1 MNKRVNLIIG
11 SGVLGAYLSVE
22 LLKKKE
28 KIIVTSRSIKK
39 DFKNYKYLKIK
50 NKVSFEKLDTSKK
63 SQISKIIKKYNPNK
77 IFFFSGI
84 SSITKSI
91 KYKKQTLISHY
102 NGSKNFLEILKKN
115 KLDIKFFKA
124 NSGYIFSPRKGLID
138 LNCKFSLNKNPYIQA
153 QQKVFKLIKDY
164 RKLGVNSSS
173 LIFMQIESPLR
184 SDEFF
189 IKKVCIGAKKKKKI
203 IVGNLNTFRDY
214 SWVTDVVK
222 AISLTSNLKTKDYI
236 ISAGTKLSGKKII
249 ETAYMLNSLDYK
261 KYYSVN
267 KKFFRKREN
276 KFLSS
281 SKQNISFLKKKYNFK
296 FKFFGKK
303 LINEMYKN
311 LWKPEY
317 I

>member
-1 MNKRVNLIIG
+1 MNKRINLIIG

-39 DFKNYKYLKIK
+39 DFKNYKYLKIE

-63 SQISKIIKKYNPNK
+63 NQISKIIKKYNPNK

-84 SSITKSI
+84 SSITKSL
-91 KYKKQTLISHY
+91 KYKKQTFISHY
-102 NGSKNFLEILKKN
+102 NGSKNFLEIIKKN
-115 KLDIKFFKA
+115 KLNIKFFKA

-153 QQKVFKLIKDY
+153 QQKVFKLIKHY

-173 LIFMQIESPLR
+173 LVFMQIESPLR
-184 SDEFF
+184 SDDFF
-189 IKKVCIGAKKKKKI
+189 IKKVCLGAKKKKKI

-214 SWVTDVVK
+214 SWITDIVK
-222 AISLTSNLKTKDYI
+222 AILLTSNLKAKDYI
-236 ISAGTKLSGKKII
+236 ISAGTKLSGQKII
-249 ETAYMLNSLDYK
+249 ETAYMLNGLDYK
-261 KYYSVN
+261 KYYSIN
-267 KKFFRKREN
+267 KKFFRKSEN
-276 KFLSS
+276 KYLSS
-281 SKQNISFLKKKYNFK
+281 SKKNITFLKKKYNFK
-296 FKFFGKK
+296 FKIFGEK

-311 LWKPEY
+311 L
-317 I
+317 

>member
-22 LLKKKE
+22 LLRKKE
-28 KIIVTSRSIKK
+28 KIIVTSRSLKK
-39 DFKNYKYLKIK
+39 DFKNFKYLKIK

-63 SQISKIIKKYNPNK
+63 SQISKILKKYNPNK
-77 IFFFSGI
+77 VFFFSGI

-102 NGSKNFLEILKKN
+102 NGSKNFLEIIKKN
-115 KLDIKFFKA
+115 NLNINFFKA

-153 QQKVFKLIKDY
+153 QQKVFKLIKHY

-173 LIFMQIESPLR
+173 LVFMQIESPLR
-184 SDEFF
+184 PDDFF
-189 IKKVCIGAKKKKKI
+189 IKKVCLGAKKKKKI

-222 AISLTSNLKTKDYI
+222 AISLTSNLTAKDYI
-236 ISAGTKLSGKKII
+236 ISAGTKLSGQKII
-249 ETAYMLNSLDYK
+249 ETAYKLNGLDYK

-267 KKFFRKREN
+267 KKLFRKKEN

-281 SKQNISFLKKKYNFK
+281 SKQNITFLKKKYNFK
-296 FKFFGKK
+296 FKIFGKK

-311 LWKPEY
+311 L
-317 I
+317 